1 MTNDQLLKLYI
12 KAYTSK
18 NAAAPVYTPM
28 QNTAVS
34 RPITQR
40 PVSKS
45 TTAEQHIVPPLNMVS
60 KGDTIWKYW
69 NQSGRQMP
77 WKAFHKGFL
86 EANPDHAKTLVPGK
100 AWFFPKDHPAM
111 N

>member
-1 MTNDQLLKLYI
+1 
-12 KAYTSK
+12 
-18 NAAAPVYTPM
+18 
-28 QNTAVS
+28 
-34 RPITQR
+34 
-40 PVSKS
+40 
-45 TTAEQHIVPPLNMVS
+45 MVS

-86 EANPDHAKTLVPGK
+86 ETNPDHAKTLVPGK